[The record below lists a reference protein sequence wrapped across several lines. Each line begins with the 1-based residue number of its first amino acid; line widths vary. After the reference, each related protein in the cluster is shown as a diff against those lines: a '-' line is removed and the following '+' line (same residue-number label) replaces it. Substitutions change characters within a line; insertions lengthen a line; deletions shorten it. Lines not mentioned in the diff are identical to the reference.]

1 MDLNLL
7 KNYSFLENIPSESKE
22 EIFET
27 IVKNEN
33 VKIERIISY
42 GQTSPENFW
51 YDQTEDEFVLVL
63 EGEAVIEYKSGEVFK
78 LSGGDSLYIDSR
90 QKHRVTYTSNPTIWL
105 AVFIVKKI

>member
-7 KNYSFLENIPSESKE
+7 KNYSFLENIPNESKE

-51 YDQTEDEFVLVL
+51 YDQAEDEFVLVL
-63 EGEAVIEYKSGEVFK
+63 EGEAGVEYESGFSCTLK
-78 LSGGDSLYIDSR
+78 KGDSLYIDAH
-90 QKHRVTYTSNPTIWL
+90 QKHRVTHTSNPTIWL
-105 AVFIVKKI
+105 AVFIVK